1 MYSPERSRSSSKNI
15 SLLGLG
21 LPWNQSLQHVHP
33 TNLNCLVFL
42 NHLPE
47 HHHCHSLFD
56 WFQNPLTYITVSYG
70 STMKQRRHHQ
80 VPAMARSNHLHRWTP
95 FRSSSPPCRIPS
107 DHGTG
112 DCVVP
117 VGIGE
122 DVYVRW
128 RWHGYSHGIAEFMWR
143 NDGSGGDSC
152 GGIASSSYSVWR
164 IWRSNAVIWMMMTK
178 YHSRLELPFQTLHVS
193 KSFHIRTY
201 LKATEDCT
209 KTGILDMIHITL

>member
-1 MYSPERSRSSSKNI
+1 MKSIFTTRTSYQPDLFCFPKSCSRTPS
-15 SLLGLG
+15 
-21 LPWNQSLQHVHP
+21 
-33 TNLNCLVFL
+33 FF
-42 NHLPE
+42 
-47 HHHCHSLFD
+47 SLFD
-56 WFQNPLTYITVSYG
+56 WLKK
-70 STMKQRRHHQ
+70 STQVYNSLLLVQQWNNRHHQ

-117 VGIGE
+117 VGTGE

-128 RWHGYSHGIAEFMWR
+128 RWHGYSHGIAEFIWR
-143 NDGSGGDSC
+143 NHGSGGDSC
-152 GGIASSSYSVWR
+152 GGIASSSYLVWR
-164 IWRSNAVIWMMMTK
+164 NLEVKRCDLNDDDEIP
-178 YHSRLELPFQTLHVS
+178 LELPFRNLHVP